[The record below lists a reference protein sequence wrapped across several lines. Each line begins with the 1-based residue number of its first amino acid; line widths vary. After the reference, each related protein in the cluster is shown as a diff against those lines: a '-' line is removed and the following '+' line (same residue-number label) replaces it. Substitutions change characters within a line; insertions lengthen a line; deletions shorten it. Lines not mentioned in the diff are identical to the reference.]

1 MGDKMHRKFQTSFSN
16 LGQEAISL
24 IVFLAVCVVALAF
37 SAFNSW
43 TMTPLRLLTI
53 VSSLGLALTLGMTLV
68 QQNAFLNE
76 PQILVFIALAVGFA
90 VVATFTGT
98 AWIVWL
104 LFAFQCFIAWLLLW
118 FSIAFQTTTL
128 F

>member
-1 MGDKMHRKFQTSFSN
+1 MHRQFQTSFSN
-16 LGQEAISL
+16 LGQEAINL
-24 IVFLAVCVVALAF
+24 IVFLAICVVALTF

-53 VSSLGLALTLGMTLV
+53 VSSLGLALTLGMTLI
-68 QQNAFLNE
+68 QQNAFLHE
-76 PQILVFIALAVGFA
+76 PQLLLFIALAVGFA
-90 VVATFTGT
+90 VVATFTGS
-98 AWIVWL
+98 ALIVWL

-118 FSIAFQTTTL
+118 FSIAFENTVL